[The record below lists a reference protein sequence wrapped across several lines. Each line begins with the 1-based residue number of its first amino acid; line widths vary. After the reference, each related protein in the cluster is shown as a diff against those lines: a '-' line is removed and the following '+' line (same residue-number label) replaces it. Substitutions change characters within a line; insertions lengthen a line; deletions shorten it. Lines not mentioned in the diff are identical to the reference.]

1 MNRFKK
7 SKYIIVLFVVV
18 LVVSVF
24 LVTTQSSAVV
34 TKAGDG
40 ISLADRIVQKPFR
53 WLSSVKSD
61 LGRLTRTYN
70 ENETLKKELY
80 QMKKETNEADS
91 LKEENEQLRQLLDM
105 KSKLNATKLIA
116 SDVIMRTP
124 ATWKQELTIDAGSQ
138 QGVTSNM
145 LVIAG
150 GGLIGS
156 VGKIEDNSTVVNLLT
171 NAENTE
177 KISVKI
183 QHDSTSIY
191 GIIIGYDKE
200 KDLLKISQLNS
211 SSDISKGDKVV
222 TGGLGNFNATD
233 IPVGEVESV
242 THSNDYLTR
251 EVLVKLQS
259 DSMNTKVVE
268 LVGNPS

>member
-7 SKYIIVLFVVV
+7 SKYIIVLFVLV

-24 LVTTQSSAVV
+24 LVMTQSSAIV

-40 ISLADRIVQKPFR
+40 ISLVDRIVQKPFQ
-53 WLSSVKSD
+53 WLSSAKSD
-61 LGRLTRTYN
+61 LGHLTRAYN
-70 ENETLKKELY
+70 ENESLKK
-80 QMKKETNEADS
+80 
-91 LKEENEQLRQLLDM
+91 ENEQLRQLLEM
-105 KSKLNATKLIA
+105 KSKLNATKVIA

-124 ATWKQELTIDAGSQ
+124 STWKQELTVDAGSS

-145 LVIAG
+145 LVVAG

-156 VGKIEDNSTVVNLLT
+156 VEKVEDNSSVINLLT

-183 QHDSTSIY
+183 QHGSTSVY